1 MTELTILS
9 LLSTRPMYGVEM
21 IEEIKRLSGNT
32 VIMSLPT
39 LYSSLHRMSNKRF
52 VNSYQQESAVG
63 GRRRVYN
70 ITKTG
75 REYLEKNPIK
85 IDYNE
90 IVKDTT
96 ETRQT
101 MATLEQAFSL
111 PLNNESLNH
120 TTIEPEQPIMA
131 QTVSNQSQNIDAQIP
146 QIPLQKSE
154 SSIVPD
160 LNSNP
165 EPTPTTFK
173 PISDILPYIE
183 PTEKITTTPEPQYQ
197 QTSFGL
203 SGTLGGND
211 LRPLIKLNDVT
222 VGNDYLIINRLKVIA
237 AGITTAIFMLL
248 NILCSINPVFKNEFS
263 NLIYIILLVYSA
275 INLSVYLFYPRI
287 KSVFKRKQTGIRS
300 VVTTLI
306 LSILIIVGAIA
317 TASASLMWLIIFVF
331 MPCTEFLMMTLLRN
345 RSWFA
350 C

>member
-1 MTELTILS
+1 MTELTILN

-85 IDYNE
+85 IDYSE
-90 IVKDTT
+90 IAKATT
-96 ETRQT
+96 EIRQP
-101 MATLEQAFSL
+101 MSTLEEAFSL
-111 PLNNESLNH
+111 PLNNGNNNH
-120 TTIEPEQPIMA
+120 TTFTTEHPNE
-131 QTVSNQSQNIDAQIP
+131 TLKTNLVELQIP
-146 QIPLQKSE
+146 QVPLQ
-154 SSIVPD
+154 II
-160 LNSNP
+160 
-165 EPTPTTFK
+165 EPTPKVVQKNTTESEDIQSTYK
-173 PISDILPYIE
+173 SIPGILPYIE
-183 PTEKITTTPEPQYQ
+183 PTEKITTSPEPQYQ

-203 SGTLGGND
+203 SGTLGGNN
-211 LRPLIKLNDVT
+211 LRPLVKLNDVK
-222 VGNDYLIINRLKVIA
+222 VGNDYLMINHLKIIA
-237 AGITTAIFMLL
+237 SGITTVFSCLL
-248 NILCSINPVFKNEFS
+248 NFFCSINPIFKNEFS
-263 NLIYIILLVYSA
+263 SLIYIILMIYGA

-287 KSVFKRKQTGIRS
+287 KSVFKRKQIGVRAFAITLLLS
-300 VVTTLI
+300 V
-306 LSILIIVGAIA
+306 LIITAAII
-317 TASASLMWLIIFVF
+317 TSSINLVWLIIFALI
-331 MPCTEFLMMTLLRN
+331 PCIEFIVMLLLCN